1 MEPISLS
8 LDITAALPDDV
19 TQGQNLSI
27 AAWAFAPDRAQ
38 EPGRQPEVIALLN
51 GGTYDKRYFHAQIPG
66 HSGYSMAEHL
76 RDLGHVVILLD
87 HLGIGESSRAPDQM
101 QVTRQ
106 VAAMANHAAVQQC
119 YERLRAGTLDPSIAP
134 MPAFLKV
141 GGGHSMGGMQT
152 ITQQANHATY
162 DRVLVLGYTAIG
174 VHLTVGGALV
184 SVHPGEL
191 DPSQPDYSLRDRSF
205 LRSTFHWEDVPDAVL
220 AADDALLV
228 DVPYVLSTQ
237 SIMAGIV
244 TQDAGRIAVPV
255 YICLGETDVSPDPH
269 AEPGFYKGSP
279 DVTLHILP
287 RSGHCQNFAS
297 TRAVMWDR
305 IDAWIRSIPQES

>member
-1 MEPISLS
+1 MEPIRLG
-8 LDITAALPDDV
+8 LDVSEALPSEI
-19 TQGQNLSI
+19 TQGCSLSI
-27 AAWAFAPDRAQ
+27 AAWVFAPDRARDP
-38 EPGRQPEVIALLN
+38 ERQPAVIALLN
-51 GGTYDKRYFHAQIPG
+51 GGTYDKRYFHTRIPG
-66 HSGYSMAEHL
+66 HPGYSMAEHL
-76 RDLGHVVILLD
+76 RNLGHVVILLD

-106 VAAMANHAAVQQC
+106 VAAMANHAALEQC
-119 YERLRAGTLDPSIAP
+119 YTRLRAGTLDPSLPP

-184 SVHPGEL
+184 GVDPGEL
-191 DPSQPDYSLRDRSF
+191 DPSQPDYSLRDRRF

-244 TQDAGRIAVPV
+244 AEDAGRIDVPV
-255 YICLGETDVSPDPH
+255 YICLGQREVSPDPH

-305 IDAWIRSIPQES
+305 IDAWIRSIPQ